1 MNFSQAVIALAV
13 LGTLSNASYPATQA
27 DADRLG
33 NDLTPVGAEKSASKD
48 NAIPAFTGPSKPTGD
63 WSYGKVR
70 EDFWKYKDEKA
81 TFIIDASNV
90 DKYANNLSAGQIA
103 LIKQVKGYTMPVY
116 PTHRECSVPDFV
128 AQNTKDGIL
137 KSSIAKDGWSLEN
150 ATLPGVP
157 FPVPT
162 TGIQVMWNWMMRY
175 QGVGVEWPDG
185 YTYVSPR
192 PGAAP
197 IIVRWNQQTYYPW
210 AKKGQHTPE
219 DEQGLHTGIFYG
231 YSEPAALA
239 GQGIV
244 QRYYYKKDTDSF
256 YYFTGQRRV
265 RRLPAYAYDAPA
277 IGYDNQYPYD
287 MNYVFTGN
295 PDRFDWKLV
304 GKKEIYIPYN
314 ELAMQRFNSKLSD
327 ATQPDLVNPALR
339 RYELHRVWEI
349 QGTVKAGFRHTTP
362 TKTLYVDEDSWL
374 VAIGDDFDAQGKIWK
389 VKENYIAPE
398 WEIGACSLAG
408 ASYTDLISG
417 RYIFDMIVI
426 GTGKDLKFY
435 SPGATEPRFTSSYY
449 TGENLSAISSR

>member
-1 MNFSQAVIALAV
+1 
-13 LGTLSNASYPATQA
+13 A

-175 QGVGVEWPDG
+175 QGVGV
-185 YTYVSPR
+185 
-192 PGAAP
+192 
-197 IIVRWNQQTYYPW
+197 
-210 AKKGQHTPE
+210 
-219 DEQGLHTGIFYG
+219 
-231 YSEPAALA
+231 
-239 GQGIV
+239 
-244 QRYYYKKDTDSF
+244 
-256 YYFTGQRRV
+256 
-265 RRLPAYAYDAPA
+265 
-277 IGYDNQYPYD
+277 
-287 MNYVFTGN
+287 
-295 PDRFDWKLV
+295 
-304 GKKEIYIPYN
+304 
-314 ELAMQRFNSKLSD
+314 
-327 ATQPDLVNPALR
+327 
-339 RYELHRVWEI
+339 
-349 QGTVKAGFRHTTP
+349 
-362 TKTLYVDEDSWL
+362 
-374 VAIGDDFDAQGKIWK
+374 
-389 VKENYIAPE
+389 
-398 WEIGACSLAG
+398 
-408 ASYTDLISG
+408 
-417 RYIFDMIVI
+417 
-426 GTGKDLKFY
+426 
-435 SPGATEPRFTSSYY
+435 
-449 TGENLSAISSR
+449 